1 MLADEVD
8 VVIGVDTHRDAHALG
23 VVAAHSGAVIHEARI
38 EASAGGYRR
47 ALRAVARHAPGRRAW
62 AVEGSGAY
70 GAGLVRFLQSRRERV
85 IEIDRPE
92 RRAERSPAK
101 SDSLDALRAART
113 ALGRVKLAAPRT
125 GAEREALRVLMVAR
139 SGAVAVRCQAI
150 RQLKALIITAPE
162 PLRARLRHLNGMTLL
177 ARCATLHRPRTGSD
191 PIHTAT
197 VAALRALARRALA
210 ADGEASQHERDIAG
224 WVRAIC
230 PQLLAEPGVGPI
242 CAAQLLISWSH
253 PGRCPAESSFA
264 RLAGVAPIP
273 ASSGQ
278 VVRHRLDRGGD
289 RQLNR
294 ALHTIV
300 LSRRQ
305 RHAPTRAYIE
315 RRIGEGKSTR
325 EAVRCLKRYVARH
338 LFRLLESSAIT
349 A

>member
-8 VVIGVDTHRDAHALG
+8 VVIGVDTHRDAHALAALMAATG
-23 VVAAHSGAVIHEARI
+23 VVVHATTIR
-38 EASAGGYRR
+38 ASARGYAS
-47 ALRAVARHAPGRRAW
+47 ALAEVERCAPGARAW
-62 AVEGSGAY
+62 AVEASGGY
-70 GAGLVRFLQSRRERV
+70 GAGLVRARLARGERV

-92 RRAERSPAK
+92 RRAERRRAK
-101 SDSLDALRAART
+101 SDALDAVRAART
-113 ALGRVKLAAPRT
+113 ALARTRLATPRA
-125 GAEREALRVLMVAR
+125 GAAREALRVSMVAR
-139 SGAVAVRCQAI
+139 SGAVAARTQAL
-150 RQLKALIITAPE
+150 RQLKALIITAPDE
-162 PLRARLRHLNGMTLL
+162 LRARLRRLDGMTLL
-177 ARCATLHRPRTGSD
+177 SRCATLRRTRSGD
-191 PIHTAT
+191 PALQAT

-210 ADGEASQHERDIAG
+210 AAGEASQHERDIAA

-289 RQLNR
+289 RRLNR

-300 LSRRQ
+300 LCRRQ
-305 RHAPTRAYIE
+305 RHAPTRAYIA
-315 RRIGEGKSTR
+315 RRTQEGKSTR

-338 LFRLLESSAIT
+338 PFRMLESSALPG
-349 A
+349 